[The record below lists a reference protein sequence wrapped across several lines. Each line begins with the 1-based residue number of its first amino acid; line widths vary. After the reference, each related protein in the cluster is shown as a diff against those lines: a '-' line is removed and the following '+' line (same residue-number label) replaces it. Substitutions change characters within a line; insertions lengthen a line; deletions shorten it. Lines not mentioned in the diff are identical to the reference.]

1 MTIYTDLLHLLRMF
15 SLRRN
20 NAQVTLQPFQ
30 DYLHRY
36 ARHFLQAVLL
46 EISLETLL
54 SELKKIQ
61 DEGDIEIT
69 TDKSNTT
76 IIFVPYFHVD
86 NISRQYAHLEQHPDI
101 PFPLLSDLPRNFPG
115 KLLKTI
121 SVSDDLA
128 ELNPESKANS
138 FELCHNE

>member
-1 MTIYTDLLHLLRMF
+1 MYNMGMTIYTDLLHLLRMF

-36 ARHFLQAVLL
+36 ARHFLQQKQDLAVLL

-86 NISRQYAHLEQHPDI
+86 NMHISSSTPTFLFLFYPIYLGIFRE
-101 PFPLLSDLPRNFPG
+101 
-115 KLLKTI
+115 
-121 SVSDDLA
+121 
-128 ELNPESKANS
+128 NS
-138 FELCHNE
+138 